1 MSPRKNSPARWTRK
15 DLIGLKDLSAGEMN
29 AVFERA
35 SRFQKGRPSS
45 IAKLK
50 GELAALLFLEPST
63 RTRMSFE
70 VALTNLGGRAL
81 IFSAQTSSLEK
92 GETLLDTVKNL
103 EAMGVRFFIL
113 RNRENGI
120 IRELSEKSPS
130 SFINAGDGTNEHPTQ
145 ALLDLFTLKK
155 AKGKIAGLKV
165 VIVGDILHSRV
176 ARSNVFALK
185 KLGAKVAL
193 CGPREFLSAGL
204 SKLADETTGD
214 LNRALDNADAVL
226 CLRIQRERLEAELNF
241 TPQDYFKNFGLSE
254 ERIKQYASPD
264 CVVLHPGPINREVEI
279 SSQLADG
286 PRSLILKQV
295 SNGVLIRMAVLSLI
309 KENPALKGKN

>member
-1 MSPRKNSPARWTRK
+1 MSLQKSSPKGWTRK
-15 DLIGLKDLSAGEMN
+15 DLVGLKDLGEDEIN
-29 AVFERA
+29 AVFKRA
-35 SRFQKGRPSS
+35 AQFQKNFSAS
-45 IAKLK
+45 ASKLK

-70 VALTNLGGRAL
+70 VALTRMGGHAL
-81 IFSAQTSSLEK
+81 IFSAQASSLEK

-103 EAMGVRFFIL
+103 EAMGVRFFVL
-113 RNRENGI
+113 RNRENGVI
-120 IRELSEKSPS
+120 EELAKRSSA

-145 ALLDLFTLKK
+145 ALLDLFTLKE

-176 ARSNVFALK
+176 ARSNIFALK

-193 CGPREFLSAGL
+193 CGPEEFLSPDL
-204 SKLADETTGD
+204 SALADETSDD
-214 LNRALDNADAVL
+214 LESALNHADAVL
-226 CLRIQRERLEAELNF
+226 CLRIQRERLESELHF
-241 TPQDYFKNFGLSE
+241 TAQNYFKNFGLTE
-254 ERIKQYASPD
+254 ERLRKHASSN

-279 SSQLADG
+279 DSQLADG

-295 SNGVLIRMAVLSLI
+295 SNGVFIRMAVLSLLR
-309 KENPALKGKN
+309 LKRSRN